1 MKNGLPYVLL
11 KFSYSE
17 LYLGLCSMRILS
29 KRTLREFW
37 ETHNDCEQQLL
48 IWCKEIQ
55 NEKDYLKALARLDV
69 IFDSKNEDSTFDEA
83 ELLVMLVENYETET
97 EPVFPEP
104 DPIEV
109 IKYKMDQN
117 NLKNKDLA
125 EIIGGKSKVSEILS
139 KKRRLTLSMIRRI
152 NKAYGISA
160 ETLIQD
166 YELVN

>member
-1 MKNGLPYVLL
+1 MSWTIIK
-11 KFSYSE
+11 
-17 LYLGLCSMRILS
+17 
-29 KRTLREFW
+29 
-37 ETHNDCEQQLL
+37 
-48 IWCKEIQ
+48 
-55 NEKDYLKALARLDV
+55 NEKDYFKALARLDV
-69 IFDSKNEDSTFDEA
+69 IFDSKKGDSTFDEA

-109 IKYKMDQN
+109 IKYKMEQN
-117 NLKNKDLA
+117 SLKNKDLA
-125 EIIGGKSKVSEILS
+125 EIIGGKSKASEILS

-152 NKAYGISA
+152 NKAFGISA

>member
-1 MKNGLPYVLL
+1 MSWTIIK
-11 KFSYSE
+11 
-17 LYLGLCSMRILS
+17 
-29 KRTLREFW
+29 
-37 ETHNDCEQQLL
+37 
-48 IWCKEIQ
+48 

-69 IFDSKNEDSTFDEA
+69 IFDSKKEDSTFDEA

-109 IKYKMDQN
+109 IKYKMEQN
-117 NLKNKDLA
+117 SLKNKDLA
-125 EIIGGKSKVSEILS
+125 EIIGGKSKASEILS

-152 NKAYGISA
+152 NKAFGISA

>member
-1 MKNGLPYVLL
+1 MSWTIIK
-11 KFSYSE
+11 
-17 LYLGLCSMRILS
+17 
-29 KRTLREFW
+29 
-37 ETHNDCEQQLL
+37 
-48 IWCKEIQ
+48 

-69 IFDSKNEDSTFDEA
+69 IFDSKKEDSTFDEA

-109 IKYKMDQN
+109 IKYIMEQN
-117 NLKNKDLA
+117 SLKNKDLA
-125 EIIGGKSKVSEILS
+125 EIIGGKSKASEILS

-152 NKAYGISA
+152 NKAFGISA